1 MEMIEQLKHLQ
12 TNVNEN
18 ELDKCHS
25 TTSRFISENEKLF
38 KFENIKTTE
47 QLKVLEQIYKIL
59 NMDVSTMDNVLKP
72 KYEDLRLQ
80 CLTITR
86 ILSRDKNLVLKMI
99 TIDKL
104 VQKFLSLYK
113 DNNEFYKIEIL
124 KCLCNLIY
132 HSQSV
137 RKFFI
142 ENKIASTVLRE
153 IEIHIAVDDILFYSI
168 RVIFLMSALE
178 SSERTSM
185 IEQHSVEILTQ
196 VLEKGLDLDLLK

>member
-1 MEMIEQLKHLQ
+1 MEMIEQLKHLE

-59 NMDVSTMDNVLKP
+59 NMDVSTIDNVLKP
-72 KYEDLRLQ
+72 KYEDLCLQ
-80 CLTITR
+80 CVTITR

-153 IEIHIAVDDILFYSI
+153 IEIHVAVDDILFYSI

-178 SSERTSM
+178 SSERASM

>member
-1 MEMIEQLKHLQ
+1 MIEQLKYLQ

-18 ELDKCHS
+18 ELDKCHGS
-25 TTSRFISENEKLF
+25 TSRFISENEKLF

-59 NMDVSTMDNVLKP
+59 SMDVSATDNILKS
-72 KYEDLRLQ
+72 KYKDLCLQ
-80 CLTITR
+80 CLTIAR
-86 ILSRDKNLVLKMI
+86 ILSRDKNLVLNMI
-99 TIDKL
+99 TVDKY
-104 VQKFLSLYK
+104 VQKLLSMYK
-113 DNNEFYKIEIL
+113 ENNELYKIEIL

-132 HSQSV
+132 HSQCV

-142 ENKIASTVLRE
+142 ENKIAASVLHE
-153 IEIHIAVDDILFYSI
+153 IEIHIALDDILFYSI

-178 SSERTSM
+178 SSERASM
-185 IEQHSVEILTQ
+185 IEQHSVRILTR

>member
-1 MEMIEQLKHLQ
+1 MIEQLKHLQ

-72 KYEDLRLQ
+72 KYEDLCLQ

-142 ENKIASTVLRE
+142 ENKIALTVLRE

-185 IEQHSVEILTQ
+185 IEQHSLEILTQ

>member
-1 MEMIEQLKHLQ
+1 MEMIEQLKHLE

-59 NMDVSTMDNVLKP
+59 NMDVSTIDNVLKP
-72 KYEDLRLQ
+72 KYEDLCLQ
-80 CLTITR
+80 CVTITR

>member
-59 NMDVSTMDNVLKP
+59 NMDVSTIDNVLKP
-72 KYEDLRLQ
+72 KYEDLCLQ
-80 CLTITR
+80 CVTITR

-153 IEIHIAVDDILFYSI
+153 IEIHVAVDDILFYSI

>member
-1 MEMIEQLKHLQ
+1 MIEQLKHLE

-59 NMDVSTMDNVLKP
+59 NMDVSTIDNVLKP
-72 KYEDLRLQ
+72 KYEDLCLQ
-80 CLTITR
+80 CVTITR

-153 IEIHIAVDDILFYSI
+153 IEIHVAVDDILFYSI

-178 SSERTSM
+178 SSERASM

>member
-1 MEMIEQLKHLQ
+1 MIEQLKHLQ

-72 KYEDLRLQ
+72 KYEDLCLQ

-142 ENKIASTVLRE
+142 ENKIPSTVLRE

-178 SSERTSM
+178 SSERASM

>member
-1 MEMIEQLKHLQ
+1 MQ

-38 KFENIKTTE
+38 KFENIKATE

-72 KYEDLRLQ
+72 KYEDLCLQ

-178 SSERTSM
+178 SSERASM

>member
-38 KFENIKTTE
+38 KFENIKATE

-72 KYEDLRLQ
+72 KYEDLCLQ

-178 SSERTSM
+178 SSERASM
-185 IEQHSVEILTQ
+185 IEQNSVEILAQ

>member
-1 MEMIEQLKHLQ
+1 MIEQLKHLQ
-12 TNVNEN
+12 TNVNES

-25 TTSRFISENEKLF
+25 TISRFISENEKLF

-72 KYEDLRLQ
+72 KYEDLCLQ

-178 SSERTSM
+178 SSERASM

>member
-1 MEMIEQLKHLQ
+1 MIEQLKHLQ

-72 KYEDLRLQ
+72 KYEDLCLQ

-99 TIDKL
+99 TIDKF

-124 KCLCNLIY
+124 KFLCNLIY
-132 HSQSV
+132 HSQFV

>member
-1 MEMIEQLKHLQ
+1 MIEQLKHLQ
-12 TNVNEN
+12 TNVNES

-25 TTSRFISENEKLF
+25 TISRFISENEKLF

-72 KYEDLRLQ
+72 KYEDLCLQ

>member
-72 KYEDLRLQ
+72 KYEDLCLQ

-153 IEIHIAVDDILFYSI
+153 IEIHVAVDDILFYSI

-178 SSERTSM
+178 SSERASM
-185 IEQHSVEILTQ
+185 IEQNSVEILAQ

>member
-1 MEMIEQLKHLQ
+1 MIEQLKHLE

-59 NMDVSTMDNVLKP
+59 NMDVSTIDNVLKP
-72 KYEDLRLQ
+72 KYEDLCLQ
-80 CLTITR
+80 CVTITR

-178 SSERTSM
+178 SSVRASM

>member
-38 KFENIKTTE
+38 KFENIKATE

-59 NMDVSTMDNVLKP
+59 NMDVSTIDNVLKP
-72 KYEDLRLQ
+72 KYEDLCLQ
-80 CLTITR
+80 CVTITR

-178 SSERTSM
+178 SSERASM